1 MSSSVLGHLTLGYQ
15 LVWNRQRQVAGVL
28 LFIEQPD
35 AKAVDAAHLLTTLA
49 QAWSGQS
56 PQLILCVQSQGLLR
70 DLLEH
75 AAPDGPWIAVPQ
87 DSLPDPV
94 LAAQVC
100 AAHARGLQLVRRG
113 DAIAPSDDATDGCFS
128 IVIATYDAT
137 SAALPALAL
146 APNVSRIVQGLPS
159 RALADR
165 HLDAPEVWGVAGWPV
180 EDAAHGQRRQ
190 SIPPDKAGIARLVRH
205 TDADVPL
212 EMIEHTLDDDPVLV
226 YRFLLHINSPAL
238 GLRSQIESLRH
249 GLMMLGLSN
258 FKRWL
263 LEQSPTASDDLDL
276 QPVRKSIVVR
286 ARLTE
291 QLLDAGDEDALRSE
305 IYLCGLLSQID
316 LVLGESMASAL
327 QRLPLSERI
336 TSAIRGKSGPYAP
349 YLTIAAALEYPL
361 MKALPQF
368 CETHQTDMGDVNR
381 VLLRVLAQ
389 VQPRVAKER

>member
-35 AKAVDAAHLLTTLA
+35 AVAVDAAHLLATLA
-49 QAWSGQS
+49 QAWSSQS
-56 PQLILCVQSQGLLR
+56 PQLILCVQSEGLLR

-75 AAPDGPWIAVPQ
+75 AATDGPWIAVPQ
-87 DSLPDPV
+87 DCLPDPV

-100 AAHARGLQLVRRG
+100 AAHARGLQLVLRG
-113 DAIAPSDDATDGCFS
+113 DAIAPSDDATASCFS
-128 IVIATYDAT
+128 LVIAAYDA
-137 SAALPALAL
+137 ALAPLPALA
-146 APNVSRIVQGLPS
+146 PKVSRIVQGLPS
-159 RALADR
+159 RALVDR

-180 EDAAHGQRRQ
+180 EDAVHGQCRQ

-205 TDADVPL
+205 TDTDVPL
-212 EMIEHTLDDDPVLV
+212 EVIEHTLDDDPVLV

-238 GLRSQIESLRH
+238 GLRSEIESLRH

-276 QPVRKSIVVR
+276 QPVRKSVVVR

-291 QLLDAGDEDALRSE
+291 QLLDAGDEDELRSE
-305 IYLCGLLSQID
+305 IYLCGLMSQID

-349 YLTIAAALEYPL
+349 YLAIAAALEYPH

-368 CETHQTDMGDVNR
+368 CETHQIDMGDVNR

-389 VQPRVAKER
+389 VQPRVARGR